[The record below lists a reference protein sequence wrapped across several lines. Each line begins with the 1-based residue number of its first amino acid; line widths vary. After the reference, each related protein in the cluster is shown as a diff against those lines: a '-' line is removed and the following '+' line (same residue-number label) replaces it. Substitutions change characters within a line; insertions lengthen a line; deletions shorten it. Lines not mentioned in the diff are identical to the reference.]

1 MILLLNSCMIL
12 GAWDG
17 VFGGRDARTFE
28 WSERWI
34 HDLKLS
40 FFQTLFEWTNALGVF
55 HFISFSDLIDRCTFH
70 AS

>member
-1 MILLLNSCMIL
+1 MSYVVHLV
-12 GAWDG
+12 G
-17 VFGGRDARTFE
+17 E
-28 WSERWI
+28 I
-34 HDLKLS
+34 HDLMLS